1 MTESHLLR
9 EAARLH
15 TLYQYDILDTPSE
28 SVFDELVYLAAH
40 VCDTPIALINF
51 IDSNRQWVKA
61 SFGWMITELP
71 QEFGFCMRTIYQ
83 SDLLIVPEAC
93 QDIRADNPFTETGL
107 NASTKPPI
115 RFYAGM
121 PLITPNGQAIG
132 TLCVMDQRSRDLDPK
147 QIEMLKVLARQVGS
161 HLESRLQLT
170 RAVRS
175 VAECHLTEQA
185 LKESKQQIQVSLEE
199 KEILLKEIHH
209 RVKNNL
215 QIISSLLNLQSGYVK
230 DQQALASFKES
241 QSRIKSMALIHEK
254 LYQSS
259 EDSLQINFAE
269 YVQQLVVNLFRVY
282 GVDPA
287 TVALKVQVEDIL
299 LGVDT
304 AIPCGLILNELV
316 SNCLKHAF
324 PPGRSGEV
332 NVSLMRVPDQN
343 NKLTLTVQDNGVG
356 FPKHIDFSNSK
367 SLGLQLV
374 NTLAAQLKGDVKL
387 YCNAITKFNIEFM
400 LADLHRS
407 R

>member
-1 MTESHLLR
+1 
-9 EAARLH
+9 
-15 TLYQYDILDTPSE
+15 
-28 SVFDELVYLAAH
+28 
-40 VCDTPIALINF
+40 
-51 IDSNRQWVKA
+51 
-61 SFGWMITELP
+61 
-71 QEFGFCMRTIYQ
+71 
-83 SDLLIVPEAC
+83 
-93 QDIRADNPFTETGL
+93 
-107 NASTKPPI
+107 
-115 RFYAGM
+115 
-121 PLITPNGQAIG
+121 
-132 TLCVMDQRSRDLDPK
+132 MDQRSRDLDSK
-147 QIEMLKVLARQVGS
+147 QVEMLRVLARQVGS
-161 HLESRLQLT
+161 HLEARLQLT
-170 RAVRS
+170 HAVRS
-175 VAECHLTEQA
+175 IAECHLTEQA
-185 LKESKQQIQVSLEE
+185 LKESKQQIQMSLKE

-215 QIISSLLNLQSGYVK
+215 QIISSLLNLQSGYVE

-254 LYQSS
+254 LYQS
-259 EDSLQINFAE
+259 ENSLQINFAE

-287 TVALKVQVEDIL
+287 TVALKVQVENIL

-332 NVSLMRVPDQN
+332 NVSLIRVPDQN
-343 NKLTLTVQDNGVG
+343 NKLALTVQDNGVG

-387 YCNAITKFNIEFM
+387 YCNAVTKFNIEFM
-400 LADLHRS
+400 LADLHCNR
-407 R
+407 